1 MKKKQFGKCLTQKF
15 VDWRAEDWRKTAAD
29 FAREVGCPPQNM
41 GRWLDGK
48 SLPDLKYISMLAKV
62 MPEIYEIMEMT
73 PASGVEPR
81 IPSKFTASWR
91 KMPPELQRETEEFFG
106 TITAEEFAELILDV
120 IRIRRERGKGD
131 ADAPD
136 DDAPDEAAASSQR
149 TKGRKQARLR
159 PSGGTA

>member
-1 MKKKQFGKCLTQKF
+1 MSWLNGELEKIGWSDSELARRCGVTPAAIYRLTKFGKKPSAKLARAIANALAPFRPEITQ
-15 VDWRAEDWRKTAAD
+15 
-29 FAREVGCPPQNM
+29 REVFTRAGL
-41 GRWLDGK
+41 LDKEKG
-48 SLPDLKYISMLAKV
+48 S
-62 MPEIYEIMEMT
+62 
-73 PASGVEPR
+73 VEPR
-81 IPSKFTASWR
+81 ILSKFTASWR

-120 IRIRRERGKGD
+120 IRIRRGRGKGD

-159 PSGGTA
+159 PSGEAA